1 MGILVDV
8 IIIAIIVLSTLFA
21 YRKGLAVLAIK
32 LCAVIIAVIVTLLLY
47 KPVSNLI
54 IEKTNIDETIES
66 ALLEKSSE
74 IANSEDK
81 DDSLVSSVVDQA
93 KTGAIAQT
101 AKNLSVQIINIS
113 VIVILFFGI
122 RFALKFVTILADKV
136 AKLPIINQ
144 FNKIGGI
151 IYGLVRGLVIV
162 YACLLLI
169 SFVGQVNTKNPIHES
184 VEESNL
190 GKMMYENNVFK
201 VLF

>member
-1 MGILVDV
+1 MGILVD
-8 IIIAIIVLSTLFA
+8 IIIISLIVLSTFLA

-32 LCAVIIAVIVTLLLY
+32 LCAVIIAVVATLLLY

-54 IEKTNIDETIES
+54 IDTTNIDETIES
-66 ALLEKSSE
+66 AILEKSGE
-74 IANSEDK
+74 ITKSEDK
-81 DDSLVSSVVDQA
+81 EDDFVATVVDQA

-113 VIVILFFGI
+113 VIIILFFGI
-122 RFALKFVTILADKV
+122 KFAMRFVSIIADKV

-151 IYGLVRGLVIV
+151 IYGLVRGLVITYV
-162 YACLLLI
+162 CLLLI
-169 SFVGQVNTKNPIHES
+169 SFIGQVNTKNPVHES
-184 VEESNL
+184 IEQSNL

-201 VLF
+201 LLF

>member
-1 MGILVDV
+1 MGKGA
-8 IIIAIIVLSTLFA
+8 IIAIIVLSTLFA

>member
-1 MGILVDV
+1 MEILVD
-8 IIIAIIVLSTLFA
+8 IIIISIIVLSTLFA

-54 IEKTNIDETIES
+54 IDKTNIDETIKN
-66 ALLEKSSE
+66 AILEKSAE
-74 IANSEDK
+74 IAQSEDR
-81 DDSLVSSVVDQA
+81 DDSLVSSVVEQA

-101 AKNLSVQIINIS
+101 ASNLSVQIINIA
-113 VIVILFFGI
+113 VIIILFFGI

-151 IYGLVRGLVIV
+151 IYGIVRGLVIV

-169 SFVGQVNTKNPIHES
+169 SFVGQVNTKNPIHKS

-190 GKMMYENNVFK
+190 GKMMYDNNVFK

>member
-1 MGILVDV
+1 MGILVD
-8 IIIAIIVLSTLFA
+8 IIIISIIVLSTLLA

-54 IEKTNIDETIES
+54 IDKTNIDETIKN
-66 ALLEKSSE
+66 AILEKSAE
-74 IANSEDK
+74 IAQSEDR
-81 DDSLVSSVVDQA
+81 DDSLVSSVVEQA

-101 AKNLSVQIINIS
+101 ASNLSVQIINIA
-113 VIVILFFGI
+113 VIIILFFGI

-151 IYGLVRGLVIV
+151 IYGIVRGLVIV

-169 SFVGQVNTKNPIHES
+169 SFVGQVNTKNPIHKS

-190 GKMMYENNVFK
+190 GKMMYDNNVFK